1 MGKNQRIEYLIYSV
15 LQEYYGKWKKK
26 MSYRVNVYSMLQ
38 WYTILLKDAY
48 APLVENTQYS

>member
-15 LQEYYGKWKKK
+15 LVIVTRVLWNMKN

-38 WYTILLKDAY
+38 
-48 APLVENTQYS
+48 